1 MLKMTGVML
10 EKISNTG
17 KCLFIEKWLN
27 RVISFIA
34 KRYAK
39 AKNKYIKNYNPK
51 KTSKFIIY
59 LDLNNLYGWSMSEYL
74 PYEGFKWLRNVDGF
88 DMMLIGKESKTGYIL
103 EVDLEYPDE
112 LYELHSDYPLVSE
125 KLAIPYEMLSDYC
138 KKVADK
144 YEIKVGNVKKLI
156 PNLGNKTNYVLHYR
170 DL

>member
-88 DMMLIGKESKTGYIL
+88 DMMLIGKESKDRVY
-103 EVDLEYPDE
+103 
-112 LYELHSDYPLVSE
+112 S
-125 KLAIPYEMLSDYC
+125 
-138 KKVADK
+138 
-144 YEIKVGNVKKLI
+144 
-156 PNLGNKTNYVLHYR
+156 
-170 DL
+170 

>member
-1 MLKMTGVML
+1 
-10 EKISNTG
+10 
-17 KCLFIEKWLN
+17 
-27 RVISFIA
+27 
-34 KRYAK
+34 
-39 AKNKYIKNYNPK
+39 
-51 KTSKFIIY
+51 
-59 LDLNNLYGWSMSEYL
+59 MSEYL

-103 EVDLEYPDE
+103 EVYLEYPDE

-156 PNLGNKTNYVLHYR
+156 PNLGNKTNYVLHFR